1 MRIVL
6 PMRYLIKLIFGTPS
20 KPVRKS
26 RPMGNPNA
34 FRNERMERDSQRAAA
49 ARLGV

>member
-1 MRIVL
+1 MHHMNYI
-6 PMRYLIKLIFGTPS
+6 IKLIFGTPS

-26 RPMGNPNA
+26 RSMGNSNA

-49 ARLGV
+49 QRLGV